1 MLAVIELGGSVRTPT
16 PPPSDFVE
24 EFFFGKKLDVET
36 LHPAVQEIYA
46 DSFKQ
51 LEAMDAVSS
60 LSTIVPGSVRAL
72 ISPLQILD
80 ELLATTGHS

>member
-1 MLAVIELGGSVRTPT
+1 MLAVIELGGSVRVPT

-24 EFFFGKKLDVET
+24 EFFFGKKLDVEG

-51 LEAMDAVSS
+51 LEAMD
-60 LSTIVPGSVRAL
+60 T
-72 ISPLQILD
+72 ILD